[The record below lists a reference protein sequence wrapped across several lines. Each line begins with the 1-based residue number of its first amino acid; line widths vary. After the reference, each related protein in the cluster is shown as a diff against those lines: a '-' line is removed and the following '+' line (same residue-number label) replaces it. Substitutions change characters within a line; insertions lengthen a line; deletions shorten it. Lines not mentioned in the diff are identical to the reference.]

1 MVKLRRMLGSQ
12 TLRWLL
18 TAVLSCRALLPSP
31 GVQPALNAPW
41 QQEWLGGTDIN
52 SVCSIPNS
60 KSFGQPRSSRRALV
74 TPPWHERDT
83 KVLPCSHT
91 VIFQAFFQCILQ
103 CPEQSCNLQLAAAPS
118 KAWLK
123 HTGALQ
129 KEQMRRL
136 GAFIPGSHILVYSQ
150 TWQDTPVSAW
160 PDKHQW
166 FLSVT
171 IISSI

>member
-1 MVKLRRMLGSQ
+1 MGKLRRTLGSQ

-41 QQEWLGGTDIN
+41 QQERLGDTDMN
-52 SVCSIPNS
+52 RVCTIPNS

-129 KEQMRRL
+129 KEQMRHL
-136 GAFIPGSHILVYSQ
+136 GAFIPGRHILVYSQ
-150 TWQDTPVSAW
+150 TWQDAPVSAW